1 MHMAHLSLG
10 ALWKS
15 DGAAQLIEN
24 QLELGQ
30 QSLYFVML
38 SDRLDPDSWY
48 LGQ

>member
-1 MHMAHLSLG
+1 MAHLSQM
-10 ALWKS
+10 ALWNS
-15 DGAAQLIEN
+15 NGAAQLIGN

-38 SDRLDPDSWY
+38 PGRLDPDSWY